1 MNLELIKQLIA
12 TSKLDIRPIIALT
25 LRACGLTFRE
35 IGEIMDMSKQGV
47 EVMTKK
53 YLTKGQENE
62 QTRLS

>member
-1 MNLELIKQLIA
+1 MNLDLIKQLIE

-25 LRACGLTFRE
+25 LRVCGLTYRE

>member
-1 MNLELIKQLIA
+1 MDIELIEQLI
-12 TSKLDIRPIIALT
+12 TESKLDIRPIVAIT